1 MKKSDVSAKKAPAA
15 VGPYSQAVKFG
26 DLLFCSGQIGVD
38 PKTNNLVGNTV
49 SEQAKQV
56 FENLKTVLEAGG
68 SGFDNVLKV
77 NVYLK
82 NMDDF
87 SVMNEIYARHFEEPY
102 PARATVEVARLPRGA
117 LIEIECIAYSKDKEN
132 CCAGDCNCC

>member
-87 SVMNEIYARHFEEPY
+87 SVMNEIYARHFEKPY
-102 PARATVEVARLPRGA
+102 PARATVEVARLPKGA
-117 LIEIECIAYSKDKEN
+117 LIEIECIAYVK
-132 CCAGDCNCC
+132 